1 MLNDVDL
8 LLLFEEM
15 LLSEKLSSSNTIRA
29 YKSDIKSFIKY
40 ININYDFSISK
51 VHSKHISDW
60 LMSLSNNNINRNSYL
75 RKLSSIKELIS
86 LIFLVSLMISKDIY
100 LSLLALILIPLAALI
115 SKKLDKILP
124 LKNVSFAN
132 KMILIGL
139 HVTHLIWQHGKTPSK

>member
-15 LLSEKLSSSNTIRA
+15 LLSEKLSSSNTVRA

-51 VHSKHISDW
+51 VNSKHISEW

-75 RKLSSIKELIS
+75 RKLSSIKEFYK
-86 LIFLVSLMISKDIY
+86 FLK
-100 LSLLALILIPLAALI
+100 LLQ
-115 SKKLDKILP
+115 DK
-124 LKNVSFAN
+124 A
-132 KMILIGL
+132 
-139 HVTHLIWQHGKTPSK
+139 

>member
-1 MLNDVDL
+1 MLNDDDL

-15 LLSEKLSSSNTIRA
+15 LLSEKLSSSNTVRA

-75 RKLSSIKELIS
+75 RKLSSIKEFLS
-86 LIFLVSLMISKDIY
+86 LIHI
-100 LSLLALILIPLAALI
+100 
-115 SKKLDKILP
+115 
-124 LKNVSFAN
+124 
-132 KMILIGL
+132 
-139 HVTHLIWQHGKTPSK
+139 